1 MFAPP
6 KQKQLKAYEP
16 KRVPSI
22 RDLFG
27 RFGERT
33 KLSKYSVSDTDN
45 GSALPVLST
54 KLDDIVE
61 AEKRLRTAQNNSD
74 E

>member
-6 KQKQLKAYEP
+6 KQKQLKCYEP

-33 KLSKYSVSDTDN
+33 KLSKYSVSDSEN
-45 GSALPVLST
+45 GSALPVLSS
-54 KLDDIVE
+54 KLDDIKY
-61 AEKRLRTAQNNSD
+61 AEKRLRDASKSSNV
-74 E
+74 

>member
-33 KLSKYSVSDTDN
+33 KLTKYSVSDTEN
-45 GSALPVLST
+45 GSALPVLSS
-54 KLDDIVE
+54 KLDDIKE
-61 AEKRLRTAQNNSD
+61 AEKRLRKPEESSD
-74 E
+74 N

>member
-6 KQKQLKAYEP
+6 KLKNLKVYEP
-16 KRVPSI
+16 KLVPSI

-27 RFGERT
+27 RFA
-33 KLSKYSVSDTDN
+33 DTET
-45 GSALPVLST
+45 GSPLPVLSS
-54 KLDDIVE
+54 KLDDIKSAEIRLKE
-61 AEKRLRTAQNNSD
+61 ASKTKD

>member
-33 KLSKYSVSDTDN
+33 KLNKYSVSDTDT
-45 GSALPVLST
+45 GAALPVLST
-54 KLDDIVE
+54 KLDDIKD
-61 AEKRLRTAQNNSD
+61 AETRLRISQKSVD

>member
-33 KLSKYSVSDTDN
+33 KLTKYSVSDTET
-45 GSALPVLST
+45 GAPLPVLSS
-54 KLDDIVE
+54 KLDDIKE
-61 AEKRLRTAQNNSD
+61 AEKRLRNASKLQD

>member
-6 KQKQLKAYEP
+6 KLKNLKVYEP
-16 KRVPSI
+16 KLVPSI

-33 KLSKYSVSDTDN
+33 KLNKYSVSDTET
-45 GSALPVLST
+45 GSPLPVLSS
-54 KLDDIVE
+54 KLDDIKSAEIRLKE
-61 AEKRLRTAQNNSD
+61 ASKTKD

>member
-6 KQKQLKAYEP
+6 KFKDLKAYEP

-45 GSALPVLST
+45 GTPIPVISS
-54 KLDDIVE
+54 KLNEITD
-61 AEKRLRTAQNNSD
+61 AENRLKNASKSED
-74 E
+74 K

>member
-33 KLSKYSVSDTDN
+33 KLNKYSVSDTDS
-45 GSALPVLST
+45 GAPLPVLSS
-54 KLDDIVE
+54 KLDDIKE
-61 AEKRLRTAQNNSD
+61 AEKRLRSASKSPD

>member
-33 KLSKYSVSDTDN
+33 KLTKYSVSDTEN
-45 GSALPVLST
+45 GSALPVLSS
-54 KLDDIVE
+54 KLDDIKE
-61 AEKRLRTAQNNSD
+61 AEKRLRKPEDSTDN
-74 E
+74 